1 MIRCWQKLADC
12 LTMFVEITSNV
23 FSEISFVFLISS
35 PANHGLRGN
44 HRDEGSVQ
52 QLDAV
57 KLAGVVGGE
66 DLQITALA
74 IAC

>member
-1 MIRCWQKLADC
+1 
-12 LTMFVEITSNV
+12 MF
-23 FSEISFVFLISS
+23 FLKFQISIVFLISS

>member
-1 MIRCWQKLADC
+1 MY
-12 LTMFVEITSNV
+12 
-23 FSEISFVFLISS
+23 FSEISTVFLNSS
-35 PANHGLRGN
+35 PANHGLRSN
-44 HRDEGSVQ
+44 HRDEGGVQ

-74 IAC
+74 IAG